1 MERNFS
7 MSSLQILKSQRLALG
22 LSQVQ
27 VATRAGI
34 SVPTLRELENEQ
46 GTLRSLAAVLPVL
59 NLRWAWAQNHERAVD
74 ALRER
79 RRALGLSQAEV
90 ARRVGCNRLT
100 VISLE
105 KTFVGRVPTLLKMLA
120 VLRMRKVVRP
130 IGAEKG
136 RPLIP
141 ASNGS
146 EQDIV
151 MTPPALARAIIGHFS
166 HAMSGKILDPS
177 RGEGAFY
184 NQFPSHLERDWCE
197 VSEGRDFFTWDERV
211 DWVMTNPPW
220 SQIRAFTQH
229 AMRVANNIVW
239 LAPLTNI
246 TTKARLRDL
255 EEHGFGV
262 SELLFV
268 DTPKG
273 DGWPQSGFQ
282 IVAAHLCKGYCGD
295 WRVGRL

>member
-1 MERNFS
+1 
-7 MSSLQILKSQRLALG
+7 MSSLQILKDQ
-22 LSQVQ
+22 
-27 VATRAGI
+27 
-34 SVPTLRELENEQ
+34 
-46 GTLRSLAAVLPVL
+46 
-59 NLRWAWAQNHERAVD
+59 
-74 ALRER
+74 
-79 RRALGLSQAEV
+79 RRALGLSQAQVAKRAGISIPTLRELENGQGTIRSLTAV
-90 ARRVGCNRLT
+90 LTVLDLRWAWAPSAESAGDVLCERRKALGISQAEMARRVGCSRITIMN
-100 VISLE
+100 LE

-120 VLRMRKVVRP
+120 ALRMRKVVQP

-136 RPLIP
+136 RPLSP

-166 HAMSGKILDPS
+166 HAMSGRILDPS

-197 VSEGRDFFTWDERV
+197 VSAGRNFFAWGERV

-229 AMRVANNIVW
+229 AMRVADNIVW

-282 IVAAHLCKGYCGD
+282 IVAAHLSRGYRGD